1 MQDHLAD
8 GMEDHPRL
16 RDLRAGLRPVSGAEQ
31 PERRRHE
38 RSGDDPPRAPRLRL
52 HRRADDAAERAAVR
66 PRRAQAGEKVPVRVA
81 GRDAPELRIHRSVR
95 RDPGPE
101 DRDPARQPLRRAA
114 GRPRARSRL
123 PLRSDDGRVRHRG
136 QASAPPL
143 PLGQPR
149 QGPAGDRP
157 VHHLPDGRCL
167 PRYLQDALQ
176 RPAAGGLV
184 GRHGSAAL
192 RAGPFH
198 RRAHHLQTLPAGLQA
213 DRDPA
218 RPRRDRP

>member
-95 RDPGPE
+95 RDP
-101 DRDPARQPLRRAA
+101 R
-114 GRPRARSRL
+114 RPRSCSTVSTAGCWS
-123 PLRSDDGRVRHRG
+123 
-136 QASAPPL
+136 AS
-143 PLGQPR
+143 
-149 QGPAGDRP
+149 
-157 VHHLPDGRCL
+157 
-167 PRYLQDALQ
+167 
-176 RPAAGGLV
+176 
-184 GRHGSAAL
+184 GSVSSSFPERR
-192 RAGPFH
+192 RAGPTSRPSFC
-198 RRAHHLQTLPAGLQA
+198 AAA
-213 DRDPA
+213 SA
-218 RPRRDRP
+218 RPASARSCWRSTCSSSS